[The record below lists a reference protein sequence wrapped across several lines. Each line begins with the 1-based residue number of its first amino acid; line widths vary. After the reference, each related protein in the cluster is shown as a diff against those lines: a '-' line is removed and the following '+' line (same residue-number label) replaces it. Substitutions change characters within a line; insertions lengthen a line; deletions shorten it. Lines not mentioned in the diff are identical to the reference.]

1 MREQYDYTICE
12 LCEAFEVSKSGY
24 YAMKSATLSQ
34 RHQEETKL
42 LDAIKAIHS
51 HRHMRNYGSPRMT
64 HELRSIGIACSE
76 NRIAR
81 IMSQHGIAAPQKAA
95 FRPKT
100 TLSDPANKASPNLL
114 RKKEEPTS
122 PGEIFVSDITYVA
135 TREGWLYLAVV
146 IDLFSRSVAGW
157 SIAEHMET
165 SLVTTALD
173 RATSRIETIS
183 NPIFHS
189 DRGCQYTSKSFR
201 KRLALLGFNQSM
213 SALGYCYDN
222 AKSES
227 FFATIKR
234 ESFPD
239 DCCFETKIDAQRA
252 IFDYIETFY
261 NRSRLHSSLGYNS
274 PESHLRNYFQNQNDN
289 LN

>member
-1 MREQYDYTICE
+1 MREQYDYTISE
-12 LCEAFEVSKSGY
+12 LCDAFETSKSGY
-24 YAMKSATLSQ
+24 YVTKSGSTS
-34 RHQEETKL
+34 RRNQEEAKL
-42 LDAIKAIHS
+42 VEVMQKIHS
-51 HRHMRNYGSPRMT
+51 HRHTRNYGSPRMT
-64 HELRSIGIACSE
+64 EELRSYGLPCSQ
-76 NRIAR
+76 NRVAR
-81 IMSQHGIAAPQKAA
+81 IMAKHGMAVCQKAG

-100 TLSDPANKASPNLL
+100 TISDPSQKASPNLL
-114 RKKEEPTS
+114 RKKAEPSS
-122 PGEIFVSDITYVA
+122 PGEVFVSDITYVA

-146 IDLFSRSVAGW
+146 IDLFSRSIAGW
-157 SIAEHMET
+157 ALANHMKT

-173 RATSRIETIS
+173 RAIS
-183 NPIFHS
+183 IIKPNPEAIFHS
-189 DRGCQYTSKSFR
+189 DRGCQYSSKSFR
-201 KRLALLGFNQSM
+201 GHLSLLGFTQSM

-239 DCCFETKIDAQRA
+239 DCCFDTKLEAQRA

-261 NRSRLHSSLGYNS
+261 NRSRRHSSLGYKS
-274 PESHLRNYFQNQNDN
+274 PESFLQNYFQTPNQN